1 MAVAAPPPPAAQV
14 RWFPY
19 VPTGLVLALVLLRLA
34 AGWHF
39 YREGT
44 KKLSYNPETGEI
56 RVSFTSEGFLRGA
69 VGPAS
74 EVIRE
79 KLPEFYNWEQLLAV
93 PRDATSTTVDEIG
106 KRAAWEKE
114 YQARV
119 KAAAAKGEQAPI
131 EFPPYSPYFDWADR
145 IDRGWHA
152 ALDRLGEAESITDE
166 QQAEG
171 AKQLEARRKQLADYL
186 AGEAAAIAEWEHEL
200 YRLQQAE
207 GSAGA
212 KDVPFEA
219 ARIVEKR
226 AETRAASNGWIA
238 QVRDIERAYF
248 NDLRGLLTPEQ
259 AANPTVVESVDDA
272 LADKTQRMIH
282 RVDVAVTCVVIGV
295 GVCLM
300 LGLFTRLAAALGIA
314 FLVMVMSS
322 QPPWVE
328 GANTEFFYYQFVEAV
343 ALGVLFA
350 SAAGRWA
357 GLDFIIRTLMGKC
370 CGRKGTVRT

>member
-1 MAVAAPPPPAAQV
+1 MAAAAPNPPVAKV
-14 RWFPY
+14 LWIPY
-19 VPTGLVLALVLLRLA
+19 VPTGLVLALVLLRLIV
-34 AGWHF
+34 GWHF

-44 KKLSYNPETGEI
+44 KKLSYNPVTGDV

-79 KLPEFYNWEQLLAV
+79 KLPEFYNWERLLAV
-93 PRDATSTTVDEIG
+93 PRDATSTTVEEIE
-106 KRAAWEKE
+106 KRAQWEKE
-114 YQARV
+114 YAARV
-119 KAAAAKGEQAPI
+119 KAAQAKGEPAPI

-145 IDRGWHA
+145 IDKGWHA
-152 ALDRLGEAESITDE
+152 ALERFSAADSITEE
-166 QQAEG
+166 QKAQG
-171 AKQLEARRKQLADYL
+171 AVALEERRKQMADYL
-186 AGEAAAIAEWEHEL
+186 AGEADAIAEWEHEL

-207 GSAGA
+207 ASAGA
-212 KDVPFEA
+212 KDIPFET

-226 AETRAASNGWIA
+226 AETKAASNAWIA
-238 QVRDIERAYF
+238 QVQDIERGYF

-272 LADKTQRMIH
+272 LADSTQRTIH
-282 RVDVAVTCVVIGV
+282 RVDLAVTCLVIGV

-300 LGLFTRLAAALGIA
+300 LGLFTRLAALAGIA
-314 FLVMVMSS
+314 FLVMVMAS

-328 GANTEFFYYQFVEAV
+328 GAKLDVFYYQLVEV
-343 ALGVLFA
+343 AALVVLFA

-357 GLDFIIRTLMGKC
+357 GLDFILRTLMGKC
-370 CGRKGTVRT
+370 CGRKRTT